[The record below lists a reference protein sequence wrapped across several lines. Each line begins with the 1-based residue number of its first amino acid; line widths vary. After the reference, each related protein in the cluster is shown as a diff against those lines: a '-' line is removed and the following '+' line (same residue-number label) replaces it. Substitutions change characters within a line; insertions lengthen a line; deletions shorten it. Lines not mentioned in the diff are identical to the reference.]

1 MNIKKLL
8 LLATFGIIISSP
20 AIAQTIPMIQFH
32 KTTVNTKLK
41 TKAEAYTKAVSYK
54 IDNALSDT
62 SKANFASS
70 MLNTSS
76 FFDLSDQKTKKDSIS
91 QLRAI
96 AKSFP
101 NMTSEGKRDILL
113 KGLKSR
119 IKRSDVYDTTL
130 LTLLKDTINYLK
142 AYNTEEFLTTR
153 RPPKPFLILQIGK
166 YSVDSLNKFFYNQAN
181 IGVFQNAAVQNFTGS
196 KSYITTELA
205 SFLFGPVR
213 MGVGG
218 TFLSKGDTSKD
229 NGIKTSI
236 QKIVTN
242 GGAINFNF
250 SLPLLFCRSAGDQTH
265 FSIFAQMNNGINPG
279 VDSTGTD
286 FSKNVS
292 FINQSGLI
300 FHFDAGSNDGKA
312 LLSFDLPCYYSA
324 SSNNLKSQLG
334 LPNFAVVKL
343 QVGANINQLIN
354 IHISGPLL
362 SSSKTIQNTP
372 FIVSLQFSPG
382 QAAKLPK

>member
-1 MNIKKLL
+1 
-8 LLATFGIIISSP
+8 
-20 AIAQTIPMIQFH
+20 
-32 KTTVNTKLK
+32 
-41 TKAEAYTKAVSYK
+41 
-54 IDNALSDT
+54 
-62 SKANFASS
+62 
-70 MLNTSS
+70 
-76 FFDLSDQKTKKDSIS
+76 
-91 QLRAI
+91 
-96 AKSFP
+96 
-101 NMTSEGKRDILL
+101 
-113 KGLKSR
+113 
-119 IKRSDVYDTTL
+119 
-130 LTLLKDTINYLK
+130 
-142 AYNTEEFLTTR
+142 
-153 RPPKPFLILQIGK
+153 
-166 YSVDSLNKFFYNQAN
+166 
-181 IGVFQNAAVQNFTGS
+181 VQNFTGS
-196 KSYITTELA
+196 QSYITTELA
-205 SFLFGPVR
+205 SFLFGPLR

-218 TFLSKGDTSKD
+218 SFLSKGDTSKD
-229 NGIKTSI
+229 NAIKTSI

-250 SLPLLFCRSAGDQTH
+250 SLPLLFCRSAGDKTH

-324 SSNNLKSQLG
+324 SSNNLKSQLN

-343 QVGANINQLIN
+343 QVGANINQLLN

-362 SSSKTIQNTP
+362 SSSKTIQKTP

-382 QAAKLPK
+382 QVVKSSK